1 MLGGLA
7 RAAPRPREASHLQLL
22 WFPITWRPY
31 HLALFGARSP
41 PAGRSGAGRASAGA
55 ERRPKKCFSTEFAS
69 AAERPARRP
78 REASQQIGAPAARRP
93 TRARPRTFRG
103 RTPGPEIFFY
113 LIIPHTPSDPGG
125 GTHSYSENR
134 LPDVLQTSRDFHGAL
149 SSIADPAVTT
159 RGSVILT
166 LRAQTAM

>member
-1 MLGGLA
+1 MPSPWLA
-7 RAAPRPREASHLQLL
+7 GKIFLL
-22 WFPITWRPY
+22 WSPITWRPY

-55 ERRPKKCFSTEFAS
+55 ERRLKKCFSTEFAS

-113 LIIPHTPSDPGG
+113 LVIPHTPSDPGG
-125 GTHSYSENR
+125 GHAVIPHTP
-134 LPDVLQTSRDFHGAL
+134 LLQV
-149 SSIADPAVTT
+149 PY
-159 RGSVILT
+159 
-166 LRAQTAM
+166 